1 MQTYAEARRTHASA
15 HASEP
20 DYNMGRALQHLG
32 LDHLAVASYE
42 NVLNAALVAREGG
55 GEGGG
60 GGGEGGGGGGEGGGE
75 AQDLVREAAHNLT
88 RMCHA
93 SGAHEL
99 ARALTRSF
107 NTV

>member
-1 MQTYAEARRTHASA
+1 MLT
-15 HASEP
+15 
-20 DYNMGRALQHLG
+20 
-32 LDHLAVASYE
+32 
-42 NVLNAALVAREGG
+42 AALAARQATHRAG

-60 GGGEGGGGGGEGGGE
+60 GGGRGGEGGGDE
-75 AQDLVREAAHNLT
+75 GLGGAAAGSAEGGGAVAEDLVRESAHNLT

>member
-55 GEGGG
+55 GQ
-60 GGGEGGGGGGEGGGE
+60 GGGGGGEGGGE